1 MLPLIPAIAIAA
13 FRAVRVVQLVSRL
26 PAAMRAMSTLG
37 RGAMRIGGQTLGRA
51 GSSAGSVG
59 GRTLGAG
66 GARGG
71 AAAATGAT
79 SGGGAVAAGGVRG
92 LATRALERVAIR
104 SASGSVTGSSESG
117 RDSPQSRTE
126 SSDSGS
132 DNVEISQSH
141 ILNETRN
148 SPPNH
153 SDTHSSR
160 VDIDSL
166 TRNYEVIGGLLNELL
181 QNQNRNGGGGD
192 RNNQSPIDIQ
202 PFIQELRESRIIAQ
216 RTLDQ
221 NREDAAAREARSAR
235 EEARESNERS
245 EKKGYMSSLLAHM
258 SKKTKSVVSSATGE
272 VKKLSLLDYAG
283 LAALG
288 YSMLKKY
295 FADTYEKISSFLT
308 SAVSILSDPIG
319 FIQEKFSDMATAISE
334 KTKSVLGGIQEWYE
348 QSDLKAFISDTF
360 STMTSMFDGL
370 TSSITSLFKDWKLDE
385 VWSKLTGWL
394 DDVWGDTKKLASDA
408 WSGTKSF
415 FGFGD
420 EDEAK
425 KENRSSTPLFA
436 PAPTATQSGEMADAA
451 AIPPANNSSVGP
463 SPFADPLLHTGTIG
477 AAAKSGGMKGLDP
490 RLQEIMDETAKEFPL
505 RSRVVSATG
514 GRTGAHGEGRA
525 MDITLFDQNGVAL
538 PNYQNSE
545 NFRAYE
551 MFAQAAFL
559 KAKEK
564 YPDLTD
570 GEGKNFNW
578 GGYFGDNGNGKYKYG
593 SNDSMHY
600 ALDDNEKFRASGA
613 QAANPLQG
621 LQGEYRGW
629 YDKGDLLG
637 GSKKYDPETFA
648 ADMEKLKNFR
658 LTEEQAARAKA
669 SYYGVAKASGTLE
682 KIPEDPTNPDVA
694 FDFESLD
701 KDMKSAPLFAAT
713 GDANSMA
720 DTNQVLSDPSQMIA
734 GFKPENPV
742 MAQPVDEPTAKK
754 QSITKLPNSIKGIS
768 HQEKFM
774 KTVYEK
780 AFKQTGDHETSLLLA
795 SQAAIET
802 GYGKHAPNNNLFGVK
817 SHGKSEGASLKTK
830 EVINGKE
837 VTQTANFREY
847 ESYDEA
853 IADRLKFTEENPR
866 YRKNG
871 YFDAQTAKEKAE
883 ALQRAGYATDP
894 NYASKI
900 DSVAEKLRKIGYDGS
915 NTQTTMN
922 QPSTNQTTGRVPEL
936 SSGGVIAQSNT
947 ETKSDKLTDFEYTGK
962 NIMNV
967 MSRGTSSRV
976 PFIFDKIDKG
986 VSSKLHDFS
995 SDIGAGSNLV
1005 SNLTSSIQNKI
1016 TEGLMGGTEE
1026 LQKVMNSAQ
1035 RIAGNVNVVTPQTN
1049 APSNS
1054 QYNSGTTSIGAPLVT
1069 RNTDS
1074 SIRRLT
1080 DSLLSYG
1087 LT

>member
-1 MLPLIPAIAIAA
+1 MLPLIPVAIAA

-59 GRTLGAG
+59 GRALGAG
-66 GARGG
+66 GATAGG
-71 AAAATGAT
+71 AAAA
-79 SGGGAVAAGGVRG
+79 GGARG
-92 LATRALERVAIR
+92 LATQALERVAIG
-104 SASGSVTGSSESG
+104 SATGSSASS
-117 RDSPQSRTE
+117 RDSPQSRTI

-132 DNVEISQSH
+132 DNTENADISQSH

-148 SPPNH
+148 SPSNH
-153 SDTHSSR
+153 PDTHSSR

-245 EKKGYMSSLLAHM
+245 EKKGYMSSLLTNM
-258 SKKTKSVVSSATGE
+258 SKKTKSVISSATGE

-319 FIQEKFSDMATAISE
+319 FIQEKFSDMATAIAE
-334 KTKSVLGGIQEWYE
+334 KTKSVLGGIQDWYE

-415 FGFGD
+415 FGFGY
-420 EDEAK
+420 EDEVK
-425 KENRSSTPLFA
+425 KENRASTPLFA
-436 PAPTATQSGEMADAA
+436 PAPTATQSKDMTDAA
-451 AIPPANNSSVGP
+451 AIPPTNPSANVGP

-525 MDITLFDQNGVAL
+525 MDIILFDQNGVAL

-701 KDMKSAPLFAAT
+701 KDMKSAPMFAAT

-720 DTNQVLSDPSQMIA
+720 DTNQILSDPSQMIA
-734 GFKPENPV
+734 GFKPENLV
-742 MAQPVDEPTAKK
+742 MAQPIEPSAKK
-754 QSITKLPNSIKGIS
+754 QSITKLPNSIKGLS

-847 ESYDEA
+847 KSYDEA

-900 DSVAEKLRKIGYDGS
+900 DKVAEKLRKMGYDGGNNPSS
-915 NTQTTMN
+915 NNQTTNQPSNNQTTMN
-922 QPSTNQTTGRVPEL
+922 QTTGGVPEL
-936 SSGGVIAQSNT
+936 SSGGVVAQSET

-1054 QYNSGTTSIGAPLVT
+1054 QYNSGTTSVGAPLVT